1 MISEAS
7 YNSEWLLKNSF
18 AFAFIPLRNKLS
30 YKTNVIIV
38 FLSNNG
44 ISYRVSAVTEKKQQ

>member
-1 MISEAS
+1 MQQWNTAEK
-7 YNSEWLLKNSF
+7 ELCQ
-18 AFAFIPLRNKLS
+18 RNKLS

-44 ISYRVSAVTEKKQQ
+44 ISYRVSAVTEKK